1 MIIKFD
7 DLKREILQLSEK
19 RLEEIRQETR
29 GALAHQLKYIEE
41 ASCANE
47 KHLNKNQ
54 KLVQG
59 I

>member
-47 KHLNKNQ
+47 KHLNKN
-54 KLVQG
+54 
-59 I
+59 